1 MGPNSKSPATPPS
14 VKNSSLSPLPTAAD
28 AGIPSINDNEE
39 PKALSETK
47 PAWAVLLVATG
58 ILMSLFLVALDRTIL
73 STAVPEI
80 TNEFNSFDDF
90 GWYGSAYLI
99 SCCALQLL
107 FGKLFTFFSVKY
119 TLFLSVLTFEVASA
133 VCGAAPSSITFIIG
147 RAIAGIGAAGIFAGA
162 VGSIRLLPSGRC
174 RSYWTRRCPT
184 KNFERNQIRQI
195 PYTEPSL
202 GGLEVSYAHHRM

>member
-1 MGPNSKSPATPPS
+1 MGSSPRRNGDTDEL
-14 VKNSSLSPLPTAAD
+14 VLSRSRQDHPLNGTY
-28 AGIPSINDNEE
+28 S
-39 PKALSETK
+39 TK
-47 PAWAVLLVATG
+47 QTTVNRKYAQ
-58 ILMSLFLVALDRTIL
+58 RTNT
-73 STAVPEI
+73 SQAVPEI